1 MYLKRE
7 DHYILWG
14 EGNEKG
20 SNVFC
25 PTVEKNVVI
34 WDLNGMNRVII
45 PNDDIGHR
53 PNRLLTFFLTF
64 PK

>member
-1 MYLKRE
+1 VYLKRE
-7 DHYILWG
+7 DHYEVWG
-14 EGNEKG
+14 EEKE
-20 SNVFC
+20 SPVFC
-25 PTVEKNVVI
+25 PTIKKNVVI
-34 WDLNGMNRVII
+34 SDLNGMNRVII